1 MRDLGT
7 RIVNML
13 PVYRKF
19 RALWYTET
27 LVKPNN
33 VQLYNL
39 CILSITYF
47 PHVSALSPSSG
58 AYIKISLKDTTIKRQ
73 YHLAAK

>member
-7 RIVNML
+7 RIVNMSF
-13 PVYRKF
+13 VCRKF
-19 RALWYTET
+19 LELLYIKT
-27 LVKPNN
+27 LVTPNN
-33 VQLYNL
+33 AQFYNL

-58 AYIKISLKDTTIKRQ
+58 AYIKISLKDTAIKLQ
-73 YHLAAK
+73 YHLGAK